1 MSHATPPR
9 SPHAIRGEI
18 LHFLSSP
25 ADWQHFDDGLLL
37 IDQGRVVELGPANDM
52 LARLPTELPIED
64 YRGKLILPGF
74 VDCHTHYV
82 QTDIIASPG
91 EQLLDWLEK
100 YTFPAEAA
108 FADAEHAAVVAE
120 FFCEELLRQGTTTTM
135 VFPSVH
141 AVSVEALFVA
151 AQRHRLRLISGQ
163 VLMDRHC
170 PAALQADAAVVEAK
184 SRQLIERWHGC
195 GRLAYAVTPRFAI
208 SSSAG
213 QLALAARLLADYE
226 GLHLQSHLA
235 ENRAEIAWLA
245 ELFPQARSNAD
256 IFARHALLGER
267 SIFAHAIWIDDEDR
281 RQLAGAGAAI
291 SFCPSSNLFLGSG
304 LFDLAAARAA
314 GVKVGLGSD
323 VGAGTSFSML
333 RTLADAYKVLQLQG
347 QYLDALNGFYLA
359 TLGGAQALRLDGQI
373 GNFLPG
379 KEADFVVLDLAAT
392 PLMARRIA
400 ACRTLEERLFALML
414 LGDERNVFAT
424 HVLGEASFRRGAFS
438 QRAGSC

>member
-25 ADWQHFDDGLLL
+25 TDWQHFDDGLLL

-108 FADAEHAAVVAE
+108 FADAEHAAAVAE
-120 FFCEELLRQGTTTTM
+120 FFCEELLRQGTTTAM

-424 HVLGEASFRRGAFS
+424 HVLGEASFRRGSFS

>member
-424 HVLGEASFRRGAFS
+424 HVLGEASFRRGSFS